1 MGHVRSP
8 QADSDL
14 DSIWYYVAIESGS
27 VEIADRLIDSIAER
41 FLLIAKY
48 PNIGRRRDA
57 DLRPGLR
64 SFSVGEYVII
74 YRVQE
79 EDALILRV
87 LRGSRD
93 FEALFGR

>member
-1 MGHVRSP
+1 MGHCRTA

-14 DSIWYYVAIESGS
+14 DDIWYYVATRSGNLDA
-27 VEIADRLIDSIAER
+27 ADRLIDSITHR
-41 FLLIAKY
+41 FHLLATH
-48 PNIGRRRDA
+48 PNIGRARNE

-74 YRVQE
+74 YRTQD
-79 EDALILRV
+79 EDVLVLRV

-93 FEALFGR
+93 IAALLGG